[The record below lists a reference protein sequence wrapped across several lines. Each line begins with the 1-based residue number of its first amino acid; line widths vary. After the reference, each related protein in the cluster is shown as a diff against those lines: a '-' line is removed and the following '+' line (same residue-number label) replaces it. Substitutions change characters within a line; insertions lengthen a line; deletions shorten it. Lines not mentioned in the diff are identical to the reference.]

1 VQPDR
6 LASAREIA
14 NTLAHVP
21 LRALPEALT
30 YRVDLAPGEVLARLR
45 GDADVQILEG
55 FPARGRTRRKFLAE
69 LGTRK
74 FRVCQNVTAGVIDT
88 GPAVMRR
95 MTLEAQL
102 VPMPQGTAVQVRFT
116 RGPFARQASFWIMWA
131 TSLAWLGL
139 TGITGAKLGLVGMF
153 MALTVPAF
161 FYDLAR
167 ARGTDEE
174 RIELLNLMEHLLGP
188 SLVGENPLENTP
200 YRRPRRL
207 PQATS

>member
-1 VQPDR
+1 M
-6 LASAREIA
+6 
-14 NTLAHVP
+14 P

-30 YRVDLAPGEVLARLR
+30 YHVDLAPPEVLARLR
-45 GDADVQILEG
+45 GDADIQVLEG
-55 FPARGRTRRKFLAE
+55 FPARSRSRRRFLAE
-69 LGTRK
+69 LGARK
-74 FRVCQNVTAGVIDT
+74 FRVCQNVTAGVVDT
-88 GPAVMRR
+88 GPAIMRR
-95 MTLEAQL
+95 MTLEAEL
-102 VPMPQGTAVQVRFT
+102 VPMPQGTAVQCRFT

-139 TGITGAKLGLVGMF
+139 TGLTGPKLGLVAMF
-153 MALTVPAF
+153 MALTIPAF

-188 SLVGENPLENTP
+188 SLVGDNPLENTP

>member
-1 VQPDR
+1 V
-6 LASAREIA
+6 AGAGEIA
-14 NTLAHVP
+14 NTPAQVP

-30 YRVDLAPGEVLARLR
+30 YRVDLAPAEVLARLR
-45 GDADVQILEG
+45 GDADIQIVEG
-55 FPARGRTRRKFLAE
+55 YPARSRTRRRFLAE
-69 LGTRK
+69 LGPRN
-74 FRVCQNVTAGVIDT
+74 FRVCQNLTGGVVDT

-95 MTLEAQL
+95 MTLEAEL
-102 VPMPQGTAVQVRFT
+102 VPMPQGTAVQLRFT

-139 TGITGAKLGLVGMF
+139 TGITGAKLGLVAMF

-161 FYDLAR
+161 IYDLAR

>member
-1 VQPDR
+1 M
-6 LASAREIA
+6 
-14 NTLAHVP
+14 HVP

-30 YRVDLAPGEVLARLR
+30 YRVDLAPPEVLARLR
-45 GDADVQILEG
+45 GDADVQVVEG
-55 FPARGRTRRKFLAE
+55 FPARGRSQRKFLAE
-69 LGTRK
+69 LGPTG
-74 FRVCQNVTAGVIDT
+74 FRVCQNLTAGVVDT

-95 MTLEAQL
+95 MTLEAEL
-102 VPMPQGTAVQVRFT
+102 VPLPQGTAVQVRFA
-116 RGPFARQASFWIMWA
+116 RGPFARQASFWIMWS

-139 TGITGAKLGLVGMF
+139 TGVTAAKLGLVGVF

-161 FYDLAR
+161 VYDLAR

-207 PQATS
+207 PQTAL

>member
-1 VQPDR
+1 MV
-6 LASAREIA
+6 
-14 NTLAHVP
+14 
-21 LRALPEALT
+21 
-30 YRVDLAPGEVLARLR
+30 
-45 GDADVQILEG
+45 
-55 FPARGRTRRKFLAE
+55 
-69 LGTRK
+69 
-74 FRVCQNVTAGVIDT
+74 DT

-95 MTLEAQL
+95 MTLEADL
-102 VPMPQGTAVQVRFT
+102 VPMPQGTDVQVRFI

-131 TSLAWLGL
+131 TCLAWLGL

-153 MALTVPAF
+153 MALTIPAF

-188 SLVGENPLENTP
+188 SLVGDNPLENTP

>member
-1 VQPDR
+1 M
-6 LASAREIA
+6 
-14 NTLAHVP
+14 P

-30 YRVDLAPGEVLARLR
+30 YHVDLVPGEVLARLR
-45 GDADVQILEG
+45 GDEDVQVIEG
-55 FPARGRTRRKFLAE
+55 FPARGRSQRKFLAE
-69 LGTRK
+69 LGATR
-74 FRVCQNVTAGVIDT
+74 FRVCQNQTAGVVDT

-95 MTLEAQL
+95 MTLEAEL
-102 VPMPQGTAVQVRFT
+102 VPLPEGTAVRLHFA

-131 TSLAWLGL
+131 TSFAWLGL
-139 TGITGAKLGLVGMF
+139 TGVTNAKLGLVGMF

-174 RIELLNLMEHLLGP
+174 RLELLNLMEHLLGP
-188 SLVGENPLENTP
+188 SLVGDDPLLNTP

-207 PQATS
+207 PQATG